1 MRLRRESCASSQLS
15 IVMLARAKV
24 KHVRSLHRMM
34 CDAGHLRS
42 LENLNFPTRGS
53 QEPLAKVGGKSTF
66 FLRTPPAGSRYGR
79 TRIRRNA
86 A

>member
-24 KHVRSLHRMM
+24 KHARSMHRMM

-42 LENLNFPTRGS
+42 LENLNCPTCGS
-53 QEPLAKVGGKSTF
+53 QESLVKV
-66 FLRTPPAGSRYGR
+66 
-79 TRIRRNA
+79 
-86 A
+86 